1 VNKMYRFIYFLIIVF
16 IPVMFGW
23 WLFIP
28 MALLYVYLAR
38 LPYEIIL
45 VGILFD
51 NLYYFGDSVWQKYP
65 LTIFSG
71 LLIIIAMFLYKRIH
85 WSKVI

>member
-1 VNKMYRFIYFLIIVF
+1 
-16 IPVMFGW
+16 MFGW

-45 VGILFD
+45 VGFLFD
-51 NLYYFGDSVWQKYP
+51 NLYYFGDNVWQKYP

-71 LLIIIAMFLYKRIH
+71 LLIVIAMSLYKRIH